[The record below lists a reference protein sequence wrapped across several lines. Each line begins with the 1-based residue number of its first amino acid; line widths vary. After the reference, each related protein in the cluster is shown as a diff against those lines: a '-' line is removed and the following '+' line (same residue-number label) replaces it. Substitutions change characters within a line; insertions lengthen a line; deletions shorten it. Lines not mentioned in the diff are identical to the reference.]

1 MATSSAPDLQPGTG
15 ASLQFVGTATT
26 LLRCCGFTVLT
37 DPNFLHQGQRA
48 YLGYGL
54 SSERLTEPALS
65 VDQLPELD
73 AVVLSHAHGDHWDR
87 EARRGLD
94 RDLPVITTNHA
105 RRRLRAQ
112 GFSGAVG
119 LDTWEVHQ
127 LRRGSATLTITALP
141 GRHAPGPLR
150 HLLPPVMGS
159 MLEFRQDSGEG
170 PELVLRLYVTG
181 DTLLFDG
188 LGAIAAR
195 WPSIDVGVL
204 HLGGTTLP
212 GGLVVT
218 MTGEAGADLVEL
230 VRPGT
235 AVPVHLDDYGVF
247 RSGLADFTAAMER
260 RGLGGRVSAVGR
272 GEVLDLPVR
281 PAGPARR

>member
-1 MATSSAPDLQPGTG
+1 MATPGTEPAP

-54 SSERLTEPALS
+54 SSKRLTEPALS

-94 RDLPVITTNHA
+94 HELPVVTTNHA

-112 GFSGAVG
+112 GFGGAVG
-119 LDTWEVHQ
+119 LDTWEVHR
-127 LRRGSATLTITALP
+127 LTRGSASLTVTALP

-150 HLLPPVMGS
+150 LLLPPVMGS
-159 MLEFRQDSGEG
+159 MLEFREG
-170 PELVLRLYVTG
+170 ADLVLRLYITG

-235 AVPVHLDDYGVF
+235 AVPVHYDDYGVF

-260 RGLGGRVSAVGR
+260 RGLGGRVAAVAR
-272 GEVLDLPVR
+272 GALLPLPVR